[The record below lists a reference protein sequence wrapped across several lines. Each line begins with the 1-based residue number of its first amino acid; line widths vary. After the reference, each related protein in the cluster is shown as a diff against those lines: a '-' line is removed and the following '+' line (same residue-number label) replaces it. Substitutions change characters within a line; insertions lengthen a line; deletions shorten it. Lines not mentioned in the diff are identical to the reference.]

1 MTQASSAVPAGTY
14 PVDGIVSTRSSLSV
28 PDTAERLS
36 TLIGVAGATLFGV
49 IDQGA
54 EAEQAG
60 LSLRETRLVIFG
72 NPAAGTPV
80 MVAAPLAALDL
91 PLKILVWED
100 DDGAVWMTYP
110 DPAWLAERH
119 GLTGKL
125 AATLT
130 APTALTARV
139 AD

>member
-1 MTQASSAVPAGTY
+1 MTEAPAGIH
-14 PVDGIVSTRSSLSV
+14 PVDGIVNMPSPLSV
-28 PDTAERLS
+28 LDTAERLA
-36 TLIGVAGATLFGV
+36 TLIGAAGATLFGV
-49 IDQGA
+49 IDQSA

-91 PLKILVWED
+91 PLKILVWQD
-100 DDGAVWMTYP
+100 DHGAVWMSYP
-110 DPAWLAERH
+110 DPGWLAERH
-119 GLTGKL
+119 GLTGSL

-130 APTALTARV
+130 APAALTARV

>member
-1 MTQASSAVPAGTY
+1 MTEAPAGTQ
-14 PVDGIVSTRSSLSV
+14 PVDGIVNMPSPLSV
-28 PDTAERLS
+28 LDTAERLA
-36 TLIGVAGATLFGV
+36 TLIGAAGATLFGV
-49 IDQGA
+49 IDQSA

-80 MVAAPLAALDL
+80 MVASPLAALDL
-91 PLKILVWED
+91 PLKILVWQD
-100 DDGAVWMTYP
+100 DDGAVWMSYP
-110 DPAWLAERH
+110 DPGWLAERH
-119 GLTGKL
+119 GLTGSL

-130 APTALTARV
+130 APAGLTARV

>member
-1 MTQASSAVPAGTY
+1 MTEAPAGAD
-14 PVDGIVSTRSSLSV
+14 PVDGIVSTRSPLSV

-36 TLIGVAGATLFGV
+36 TLIGAAGATLFGV
-49 IDQGA
+49 IDQRA

-60 LSLRETRLVIFG
+60 LSLRQTKLVIFG

-100 DDGAVWMTYP
+100 DCGAVWMSYL
-110 DPAWLAERH
+110 DPVWLAARH
-119 GLTGKL
+119 GLTGPL
-125 AATLT
+125 AAPLS
-130 APTALTARV
+130 APAALTARL

>member
-1 MTQASSAVPAGTY
+1 MTEAPAGIH
-14 PVDGIVSTRSSLSV
+14 PVDGIVNMPSPLSV
-28 PDTAERLS
+28 LDTAERLA
-36 TLIGVAGATLFGV
+36 TLIGAAGATLFGV
-49 IDQGA
+49 IDQSA

-80 MVAAPLAALDL
+80 MVASPLAALDL
-91 PLKILVWED
+91 PLKILVWQD
-100 DDGAVWMTYP
+100 DDGAVWMSYP
-110 DPAWLAERH
+110 DPGWLAERH
-119 GLTGKL
+119 GLTGSL

-130 APTALTARV
+130 APAGLTARV